1 MMAKTTFH
9 EKISREISKVPDPSA
24 LRSYGHH
31 ESGRTETESFQ
42 SKAARPQEA
51 CPLCKDHP
59 GRRLAAGRLWFR
71 NARALIV
78 SGHGPGWLHSINSK
92 STPFHAIT
100 KISPAPKAENAAMLA
115 DNWLAE
121 SLAEYDPDPVNRPC
135 AALAGCSF
143 F

>member
-51 CPLCKDHP
+51 CHLCKDHP
-59 GRRLAAGRLWFR
+59 GRRLAPRRKRKMPPCWRTTGLPNRWPNMTR
-71 NARALIV
+71 N
-78 SGHGPGWLHSINSK
+78 PIN
-92 STPFHAIT
+92 TQ
-100 KISPAPKAENAAMLA
+100 AM
-115 DNWLAE
+115 
-121 SLAEYDPDPVNRPC
+121 R
-135 AALAGCSF
+135 GTG
-143 F
+143 